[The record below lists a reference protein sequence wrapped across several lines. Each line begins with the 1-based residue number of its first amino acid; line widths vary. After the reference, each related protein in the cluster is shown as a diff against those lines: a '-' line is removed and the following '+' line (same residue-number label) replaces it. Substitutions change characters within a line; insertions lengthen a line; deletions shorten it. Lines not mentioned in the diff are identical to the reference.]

1 MKKRLVDANALLQEL
16 KIAKEGGMF
25 AAKYIQAH
33 EVYTAESIAYAIFS
47 CAEDVINNA
56 PSVDPVKHGHWI
68 CEYDRELGET
78 DITCSVC
85 HDTRTVNGCYVSYKG
100 ESLYHDDNFCPY
112 CGAKMDEGA
121 SR

>member
-56 PSVDPVKHGHWI
+56 PSVDPVKHGRWI
-68 CEYDRELGET
+68 GEGDGYADGEMVYDVWHCSECDYCIDDGT
-78 DITCSVC
+78 DDPEKLP
-85 HDTRTVNGCYVSYKG
+85 HY
-100 ESLYHDDNFCPY
+100 CPN